1 MISDL
6 KSARKTIIEN
16 KFHPD
21 ALFKKNASI
30 KNLTPLKNVCEN
42 FKPK

>member
-6 KSARKTIIEN
+6 ESARKTILEN
-16 KFHPD
+16 TFTQTHY
-21 ALFKKNASI
+21 LKKTASI
-30 KNLTPLKNVCEN
+30 KNLTPLKMLCEN